1 MPTGY
6 KGQRLVYVKS
16 LGKWVDAISES
27 AVDYATYDSDS
38 AALMISFFRWYP
50 DYLADVCR
58 SPDAKYNLELPQR
71 LMMRAIT
78 RYRTSYITGCRGLTK
93 TYIVLLTKMIEGMLF
108 PGEKMRY
115 NAPHQNQAVA
125 LARQAYAQIKIDYPL
140 LASAWNLVYDRDT
153 MFKMTTDHGSE
164 FTMYVPRGDNCSQ
177 TIAEEIG
184 QEGEFGFDID
194 RYEKDVLPTC
204 RLDRRVNQKPDRVHI
219 DCKHTHISNACS
231 RQNRAFTVHRNGALK
246 SMLFG
251 NKYDGIVLDIS
262 WITPLLCG
270 IRSIEYVEDLRNTL
284 TYSDWLR
291 EACAKYTGANEDPMV
306 SDENLAKSKRL
317 SVMEDKHCGDLNAI
331 YIVAHD
337 VSYVDTRQN
346 AKCADVVLKLTEYTQ
361 VHRRDKYRK
370 QAVYVDNYAPQAT
383 DYLQAQ
389 KLRQVWERYCAEGG
403 QTTYLV
409 IDAQAYGTSVIEELM
424 KPPHDGSPALCCVN
438 HMAFTELEQP
448 GALPVIY
455 PLKAG
460 GRGAT
465 DEDAAMVR
473 GIQSEFEK
481 GYLELLITAVLD
493 GVEAY
498 KSKHGIKD
506 DRADGA
512 IAAPYKNT
520 ELLCQQITNL
530 KTKVAGASLKEVR
543 RSKAIQRD
551 IWSAL
556 KYAVRFAFYLE
567 EQKAKEKYTAKS
579 SWDSIIQQY
588 AADAPTAQKSGTRA
602 NLLALRRR

>member
-6 KGQRLVYVKS
+6 KDKKVVYVKS
-16 LGKWVDAISES
+16 LGRWVNTVNETV
-27 AVDYATYDSDS
+27 VDYNTYDTEA

-58 SPDAKYNLELPQR
+58 SPNAKYSLELPQR
-71 LMMRAIT
+71 IMMRALT

-93 TYIVLLTKMIEGMLF
+93 TYIVLLTKMIGGILF

-115 NAPHQNQAVA
+115 NAPHQNQAAA
-125 LARQAYAQIKIDYPL
+125 LAKQAYEQIKIDYPL
-140 LASAWNLVYDRDT
+140 IAAGWHLKFDRDSL
-153 MFKMTTDHGSE
+153 FKMETDYGSE
-164 FTMYVPRGDNCSQ
+164 FSMYTPRGDNCSE

-184 QEGEFGFDID
+184 QEGELGFNID
-194 RYEKDVLPTC
+194 RYEKDILPTC

-219 DCKHTHISNACS
+219 DCKHSHISNACS
-231 RQNRAFTVHRNGALK
+231 RLNRAFTIHRGGALK
-246 SMLFG
+246 DMLFG
-251 NKYDGIVLDIS
+251 KPYEGIVLDIS
-262 WITPLLCG
+262 WVTPLLCN
-270 IRSIEYVEDLRNTL
+270 IRSVEYIEDMKSTL

-291 EACAKYTGANEDPMV
+291 EACARYTGANEDPMV
-306 SDENLAKSKRL
+306 TDENLAKAKRVL
-317 SVMEDKHCGDLNAI
+317 VMEDKHCGEKEPI

-337 VSYVDTRQN
+337 VSYVDTRAN

-370 QAVYVDNYAPQAT
+370 QAVYVDNYAPPAT

-389 KLRQVWERYCAEGG
+389 KLRQVWERYCIEGG

-424 KPPHDGSPALCCVN
+424 KPPPDGSPALCCVN

-465 DEDAAMVR
+465 DEDATMVR
-473 GIQSEFEK
+473 GLQSEFEK
-481 GYLELLITAVLD
+481 GYIELLTTAVLD

-506 DRADGA
+506 DYADGA
-512 IAAPYKNT
+512 IAVPYKNT
-520 ELLCQQITNL
+520 ELLCQQIANL

-567 EQKAKEKYTAKS
+567 EQKSQAKYAAKS

-588 AADAPTAQKSGTRA
+588 AANVPAEQKSGTRA